1 MKLLETITIPNFI
14 TEVKLSDK
22 RRAQYFDTGSK
33 IPKKYLNYIGKKYEF
48 RNYKVGSH
56 IVSLLTDKKT
66 GEKVIKNPK
75 VAGKPKFKEIKGNDF
90 YTGFVHHSIRSNIIH
105 QIKDFLE
112 PYFRKLFPFKDDE
125 YPLYIEFIYHDT
137 RYQSQD
143 LDNKRYAYEKCIL
156 DLLQIEGKLKNDNV
170 DYVTKL
176 SSEFISCEKDE
187 RKLVIKFWS
196 LNKQYE

>member
-1 MKLLETITIPNFI
+1 MKLIETITIPNFI

-33 IPKKYLNYIGKKYEF
+33 IPKKYTKFIGKKYEF
-48 RNYKVGSH
+48 RNYKVGNH

-112 PYFRKLFPFKDDE
+112 SYFRKLFPFKDDE
-125 YPLYIEFIYHDT
+125 YPLYIEFVYHDV
-137 RYQSQD
+137 RFQSQD

-156 DLLQIEGKLKNDNV
+156 DLLQTEDKLKNDNV

-176 SSEFISCEKDE
+176 SSEFIPCKKDE
-187 RKLVIKFWS
+187 RKLVVKFWS
-196 LNKQYE
+196 LNEQYK